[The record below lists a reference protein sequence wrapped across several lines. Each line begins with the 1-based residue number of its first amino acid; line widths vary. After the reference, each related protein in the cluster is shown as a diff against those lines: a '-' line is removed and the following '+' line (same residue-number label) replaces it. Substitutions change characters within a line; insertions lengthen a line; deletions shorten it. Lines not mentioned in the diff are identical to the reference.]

1 MAELGSRLIE
11 LKIITEEQLELAL
24 KHQRTHGGRL
34 GLNLKVL
41 GFIRDED
48 LDKVFQR
55 IPQSPR
61 TFQETGLEYVMI
73 EGLILKHLLFLGD
86 FKLQDVSGRVKL
98 PASMVEQVL
107 EILRKDRMVEVK
119 GSSSY
124 TSMAYEY
131 RLTEMG
137 RNKAANLMELCRY
150 VGPAPISL
158 DAYAEMI
165 ELQTVKSIVVAE
177 EQVKKALSHLVLS
190 ERKIQQLGPAIT
202 SGQAMFIYGPP
213 GNGKTSIAEA
223 ISNVLSDSIYIPYAL
238 SVGDQIINIYDPIT
252 HVLADTETE
261 QLPKD
266 QRWLKVN
273 RPVVITGGELTMRM
287 LDLDFNPLSKYYE
300 ASLQMKANNGLL
312 IIDDFG
318 RQLVE
323 PRQILNRWIVPLDR
337 RIDFM
342 TLHTGMKFTIP
353 FDMLMIFAT
362 NIEPK
367 VLADEAFLR
376 RIRYKIKIDH
386 PSPGEFI
393 GIFKAVCRQNDVI
406 FDQEAFD
413 YLTTQFYQKQGV
425 PFSASHP
432 RDIVDHIINY
442 SRYYNRPP
450 AMTVET
456 VRYAC
461 ENYFVVS

>member
-1 MAELGSRLIE
+1 MAELGIRLIE
-11 LKIITEEQLELAL
+11 LNIITKEQLELAL
-24 KHQRTHGGRL
+24 KRQRTHGGRL
-34 GLNLKVL
+34 GLNLKAL
-41 GFIRDED
+41 GFIKDDD

-55 IPQSPR
+55 IPQPPR

-73 EGLILKHLLFLGD
+73 ENLILKHLLQLGD
-86 FKLQDVSGRVKL
+86 FRLQEVAARVKL
-98 PASMVEQVL
+98 PAALIEQVL
-107 EILRKDRMVEVK
+107 EILRKDRLVEVK

-131 RLTEMG
+131 RITEFG
-137 RNKAANLMELCRY
+137 RNKALSAMELCRY
-150 VGPAPISL
+150 VGPAPIPL

-177 EQVKKALSHLVLS
+177 EQVKRALSHLVLS
-190 ERKIQQLGPAIT
+190 DSKIQQLGPAVT

-223 ISNVLSDSIYIPYAL
+223 ISNVLSDSIYIPYAV

-252 HVLADTETE
+252 HVLAAPESEDVR
-261 QLPKD
+261 KD
-266 QRWLKVN
+266 NRWLKVH
-273 RPVVITGGELTMRM
+273 RPVVMTGGELTMRM

-318 RQLVE
+318 RQQVE

-367 VLADEAFLR
+367 ELVDDAFLR

-386 PSPGEFI
+386 PSAEEFVD
-393 GIFKAVCRQNDVI
+393 IFKAVCRQNDVA
-406 FDQEAFD
+406 FNQEAFD
-413 YLTTQFYQKQGV
+413 FLTQQFYQKEGV

-450 AMTVET
+450 AMTEET
-456 VRYAC
+456 IRYAC
-461 ENYFVVS
+461 ENYFVLS